1 MDKYYPGKKDISPK
15 RSKDKYNP
23 YTIFSVG
30 SETDSP
36 HYYVSFKDGQGVH
49 ICMEIEKELFDILN
63 EFELEDVA
71 YINEWKR
78 HYDLKEQDESSLNI
92 RAISTP
98 LTVEEI
104 ILNQIEDEQLHKAIA
119 LLPEKLRF
127 RIKLYYFEGMT
138 YEEIA
143 NIEGCSKA
151 AIKYSIDNAK
161 KKIKKYLKKLEF

>member
-1 MDKYYPGKKDISPK
+1 MDKYYPKGKDNSPK

-78 HYDLKEQDESSLNI
+78 HYDLKDHDEVSINKQ
-92 RAISTP
+92 AISVP

-104 ILNQIEDEQLHKAIA
+104 ILEQIEEEQLHKAIS
-119 LLPEKLRF
+119 LLPEKLRH
-127 RIKLYYFEGMT
+127 RIELYYFEEMT

-143 NIEGCSKA
+143 LIEGCSKS

-161 KKIKKYLKKLEF
+161 KKIKKYLKNF